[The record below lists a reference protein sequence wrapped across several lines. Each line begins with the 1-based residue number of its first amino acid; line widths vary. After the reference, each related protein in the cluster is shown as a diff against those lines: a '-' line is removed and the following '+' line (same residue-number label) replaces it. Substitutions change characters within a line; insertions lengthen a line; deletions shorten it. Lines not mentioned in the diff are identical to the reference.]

1 MKRTYLTFYS
11 LLCTFCLLVAA
22 CSKNDPAGNGG
33 GGDGD
38 GGDGGDGSDDSEI
51 VAAPRDHVSVRTLLL
66 DMVDRDELARY
77 PTPEFTCKQFS
88 SYDRSSTV
96 KDGPNWYANGDAN
109 QFIRAEENEGRTE
122 FVMMETDGPGAI
134 VRFWMTFAGGNA
146 GRGTLRIYIDDKQYP
161 EIEGTAFDVLSGTT
175 VAGGWLA
182 SSVSPLTPLEQRGHD
197 LYYPIPYAKKC
208 KVTYQCLET
217 VGSGAGATPL
227 NETVYYNINYRTYK
241 PGTSVISYSAGD
253 RQKYKYLTANVQK
266 RLDERPRDTGTGH
279 ISLNCTLNPGDE
291 QIFTISGGQAIRH
304 IGMQISAGNNNQA
317 LRSTVLEIAFDGQRT
332 VWVPVGDFF
341 GIGYL
346 PLATNM
352 WNVSATTSGKMDAY
366 WVMPFQSTC
375 QITLHNYGT
384 QQVEIDGSAG
394 YSSWTWDNRSMYFG
408 SDWHSYYKV
417 NTRISPIT
425 GASGSQ
431 YDINFTKLK
440 GKGVYVGDGVSLFNG
455 GGGWWGEGD
464 EKVYVDGETFPSH
477 FGTGTEDY
485 YGYAWCMPAV
495 FIDHPFIAQPEG
507 KGSYGPNYTVNAR
520 HRSLDGIPFT
530 ESLVFDMELWHWDAC
545 IMHYSPTTFWYIMPG
560 GKTEIEPEIDNA
572 KAKVIMNLNDFVDYS
587 GYALAIEGES
597 MTNVQIESGL
607 WEYQTAF
614 GNLWSAGEQLFW
626 SQCNVGSKLT
636 AQFNSSVEGTYKLTA
651 QFAIAPDYGTVDVYI
666 NGQAVA
672 TSLNLYHGAVATR
685 QYDLGNVTL
694 HEGINTF
701 EVEMKGAAPG
711 YTQGYFG
718 VDLLLF
724 SEL

>member
-341 GIGYL
+341 GIGYMQ
-346 PLATNM
+346 LATNM
-352 WNVSATTSGKMDAY
+352 WNVSATTEGKMDSY
-366 WVMPFQSTC
+366 WIMPFQNTC
-375 QITLHNYGT
+375 TITLHNYGT
-384 QQVEIDGSAG
+384 QQVDIEGSAG
-394 YSSWTWDNRSMYFG
+394 YSAWTWDNRSMYFG
-408 SDWHSYYKV
+408 ADWHQLSRI
-417 NTRISPIT
+417 NTRIDPAT
-425 GASGSQ
+425 DQ
-431 YDINFTKLK
+431 PMEHYDINFTTLH
-440 GKGVYVGDGVSLFNG
+440 GKGVYMGDGITLYNG
-455 GGGWWGEGD
+455 GNAWWGEGD
-464 EKVYVDGETFPSH
+464 EKIYVDGESFPSH

-485 YGYAWCMPAV
+485 YGYAWCHPNT
-495 FIDHPFIAQPEG
+495 FIDHPYIAQPI
-507 KGSYGPNYTVNAR
+507 GSGNYVMGYTVNHR
-520 HRSLDGIPFT
+520 HRGLDGIPFT
-530 ESLVFDMELWHWDAC
+530 QQLVFDMEIWHWAEC
-545 IMHYSPTTFWYIMPG
+545 LMNYAPITFWYVQPG
-560 GKTEIEPEIDNA
+560 GGNDKELDIEGVQT
-572 KAKVIMNLNDFVDYS
+572 KVAMSNKDFVVYPENTM
-587 GYALAIEGES
+587 AIEGEDMHS
-597 MTNVQIESGL
+597 VDIESGQ
-607 WEYQTAF
+607 WERQSDF
-614 GNLWSAGEQLFW
+614 GHLWSAGLQLFW
-626 SQCNVGSKLT
+626 KHSSKNTKLKAKFEST
-636 AQFNSSVEGTYKLTA
+636 IEGIHHLTA
-651 QFAIAPDYGTVDVYI
+651 QFAIAPDYGTFNIRI
-666 NGQAVA
+666 NDQLIAEG
-672 TSLNLYHGAVATR
+672 LNLYNATVATK
-685 QYDLGNVTL
+685 QFDMGNVQLNKGT
-694 HEGINTF
+694 NTF
-701 EVEMKGAAPG
+701 EVEITEFAPN
-711 YTQGYFG
+711 YNQGYFG

-724 SEL
+724 STL